1 MKLKGLVVINLSC
14 LLVNF
19 PSRFNL
25 SYPSTFSVIL
35 SSVVLKARFVPA
47 TIFFNFAVVDD
58 NKD

>member
-1 MKLKGLVVINLSC
+1 MVINLSC

-19 PSRFNL
+19 PSRFAL

-47 TIFFNFAVVDD
+47 TIFLSFAVVDES
-58 NKD
+58 KD